1 MLRFFQTFCEIEIQ
15 QTDGINRTEM
25 EIPVT
30 STLSLLTDRKGG
42 VIDGAV
48 FEELLIH
55 ILHLDNKLLA
65 LLVLAIDIKD
75 GAPGISTVAQLLR
88 VEVSHILNILFATK
102 QRVEETYQ
110 QLLVELGAEKAFET
124 EISMW
129 VDVSFCHNNI
139 LRNNDY
145 ICKVK
150 K

>member
-1 MLRFFQTFCEIEIQ
+1 M
-15 QTDGINRTEM
+15 
-25 EIPVT
+25 
-30 STLSLLTDRKGG
+30 RKPL
-42 VIDGAV
+42 IDGAV

-55 ILHLDNKLLA
+55 ILHLDDKLLA

-88 VEVSHILNILFATK
+88 VEVSHILYILFATK
-102 QRVEETYQ
+102 QCVEETYQ

-124 EISMW
+124 EISMR
-129 VDVSFCHNNI
+129 VDVSFYHNNI